1 MCVITEHAEYSLRPN
16 PAALLRPGEAGG
28 GNVRNLHP
36 PRDRGTAP
44 SGEEKG
50 FVAVTPRARRR
61 GLRLDWGPLSLP
73 SGHIPRS
80 APSPCGLLD
89 PSSPNKSA
97 AERRVVPH
105 SSGPRRAGRLRAGPG
120 RRVAGC
126 SGRPGLRELSPFPPA
141 APLRAGT
148 PEKAKPGRAES
159 GLLALLLK

>member
-1 MCVITEHAEYSLRPN
+1 MRT
-16 PAALLRPGEAGG
+16 
-28 GNVRNLHP
+28 LHP

-44 SGEEKG
+44 SGEEKD
-50 FVAVTPRARRR
+50 FVAVMPRTRRR

-73 SGHIPRS
+73 SGQIPRS

-89 PSSPNKSA
+89 PATPNESA
-97 AERRVVPH
+97 AGRRVVPR
-105 SSGPRRAGRLRAGPG
+105 SSGPRRAGKPRAGPG

-126 SGRPGLRELSPFPPA
+126 SSRPGLRELSPFPRA
-141 APLRAGT
+141 APFPAGT